1 MKYYSGPDI
10 IPSRKYHSPL
20 EKGDHPE
27 MDTSD
32 LLDDDR
38 TQLYQ
43 SLIGAMQWAI
53 PLARSD
59 IATAVMTLSGFRIVS

>member
-1 MKYYSGPDI
+1 MKFD
-10 IPSRKYHSPL
+10 SPL
-20 EKGDHPE
+20 EKVNHPE

-32 LLDDDR
+32 LLDDG

-53 PLARSD
+53 PLTRSD
-59 IATAVMTLSGFRIVS
+59 IATFTIQVQLLQ